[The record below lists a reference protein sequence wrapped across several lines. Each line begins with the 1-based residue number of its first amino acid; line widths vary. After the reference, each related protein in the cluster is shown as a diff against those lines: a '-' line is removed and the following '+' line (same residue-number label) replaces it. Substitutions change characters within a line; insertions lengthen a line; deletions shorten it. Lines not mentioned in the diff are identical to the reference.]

1 MKSNPCSGLVN
12 GVVMTV
18 GGGVEGRVRTKSD
31 GRGDVVKPQ
40 SLFFTSSFVL
50 LLLANAFS
58 PNAKCVF
65 SPTYKSVE
73 VLCHVYF
80 QNSLFIFSLYEIQ
93 NPITHTD

>member
-12 GVVMTV
+12 GVVMM
-18 GGGVEGRVRTKSD
+18 GEGVGRVRTKSD

-58 PNAKCVF
+58 PNAKCVL

-73 VLCHVYF
+73 VLRHVYF

-93 NPITHTD
+93 NPLTHND